1 MTMKLIETKTLTGTQ
16 SAIEFTSIP
25 QTYTDLYV
33 LASVRSNRSGDILDV
48 LTLGFNGSGANRT
61 SRELVGDNTAATSN
75 TSNNG
80 RIGLINAAD
89 TTSNTFSNF
98 SIYVPNYTSSA
109 NKSASVDGVLEN
121 NASRGIENI
130 EAFLWSDT
138 TAISSLQLD
147 LLLADFVSGSTVS
160 LYGILKGSSGGVVV
174 S

>member
-1 MTMKLIETKTLTGTQ
+1 
-16 SAIEFTSIP
+16 
-25 QTYTDLYV
+25 
-33 LASVRSNRSGDILDV
+33 
-48 LTLGFNGSGANRT
+48 
-61 SRELVGDNTAATSN
+61 
-75 TSNNG
+75 
-80 RIGLINAAD
+80 
-89 TTSNTFSNF
+89 
-98 SIYVPNYTSSA
+98 
-109 NKSASVDGVLEN
+109 LEN